1 MQIYTPEEM
10 KSHYDIK
17 LEKYCQVLNIEVNTM
32 IKMVNKDIIPAA
44 MKYMNVLADTVYKM
58 TKSWSG
64 TSSVASKLLRSLDK
78 LTANLEIA
86 TDKLTKQ
93 HEETK
98 SIKDLLKASKSY
110 AQDILP
116 AMAKVRAVADQIE
129 ELLGEEY
136 KPFPSYEDL
145 LFSVQ

>member
-78 LTANLEIA
+78 
-86 TDKLTKQ
+86 
-93 HEETK
+93 
-98 SIKDLLKASKSY
+98 S
-110 AQDILP
+110 
-116 AMAKVRAVADQIE
+116 
-129 ELLGEEY
+129 
-136 KPFPSYEDL
+136 
-145 LFSVQ
+145 